1 MQHVLTL
8 KTNYY
13 LHSHQVLKLLMAARQ
28 TDKHVGMRH
37 ADKQAHIL
45 SARHTCKHART
56 HDLTHTRLYA
66 KGQAGM
72 LAC

>member
-1 MQHVLTL
+1 MNSACFVGSKMIIRNSL
-8 KTNYY
+8 KM
-13 LHSHQVLKLLMAARQ
+13 LMAARQ
-28 TDKHVGMRH
+28 TDKHVGLRH
-37 ADKQAHIL
+37 ADQQAHIL

-56 HDLTHTRLYA
+56 HDLTHIRLYA